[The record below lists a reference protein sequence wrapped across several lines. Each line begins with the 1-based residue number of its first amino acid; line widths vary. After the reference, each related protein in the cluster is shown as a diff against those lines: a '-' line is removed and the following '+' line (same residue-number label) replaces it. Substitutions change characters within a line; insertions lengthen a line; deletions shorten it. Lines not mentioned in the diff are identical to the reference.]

1 MSKLSDFIQTN
12 PSGDGG
18 EIIPPHYVNELH
30 IAKAGQQTFNL
41 LNHYTP
47 GYSNLSVSIN
57 GVKQNPDT
65 GTYEE
70 TNSKTVTLTTGAEAD
85 DEVLFQSLKASGKQS
100 AGTSYL
106 QEVHTATANQT
117 VFGLGNRYQ
126 PGAIDVFVN
135 GVLQTPDS
143 STYSETNALTI
154 TLSEGLKAGE
164 TVVFKILKMIEA

>member
-1 MSKLSDFIQTN
+1 MSKLSDFIQTG
-12 PSGDGG
+12 SGGDGG

-30 IAKAGQQTFNL
+30 IAKAGQKTFNL
-41 LNHYTP
+41 LNGYTL
-47 GYSNLSVSIN
+47 GYSNLNVTIN
-57 GVKQNPDT
+57 GVKQTPNT

-70 TNSKTVTLTTGAEAD
+70 TNTKTVNLTAGAEAD
-85 DEVLFQSLKASGKQS
+85 DQVLFQILKAGGKQS
-100 AGTSYL
+100 AGTTYL
-106 QEVHTATANQT
+106 HEVHTAKANQT

-126 PGAIDVFVN
+126 PGAIEVFVN

-143 STYSETNALTI
+143 GTYSETNALTI